1 MTMPFALRVTLL
13 YSSVFAA
20 IGIQM
25 PFLPIWLA
33 ANGLD
38 APTIGAVLAASTAA
52 RVLAVP
58 FGTRAAD
65 RFVGL
70 RAAILLAFLASAASF
85 TLVGLA
91 SGVTMLFAT
100 CVLAAAAGGTALPL
114 IETYALHGLAARG
127 RAYGPVRGWGSVAFI
142 AGNLGAGALITVMAP
157 AHFIWV
163 IVAAYWAGVATAIA
177 LPAVAT
183 GAAVRPSQEGGEI
196 VARPRGLVA
205 VIAASALIQ
214 ASHAVF
220 YVFGTL
226 QWAAAGLDG
235 VAIGALWAL
244 SVAAEIVLFAAS
256 ARFSPAFGSLALLAL
271 GGAGAALR
279 WAAMALD
286 PPLPALPA
294 LQCLHALSFGATHL
308 GAVQF
313 VARAARPGRA
323 AATQGWLTLANG
335 ALMAAAMAV
344 AGLTYAPFG
353 SAAYVPMALL
363 GLGGGVI
370 AFATLLRQRPAT

>member
-1 MTMPFALRVTLL
+1 MPFALRVTLL
-13 YSSVFAA
+13 YSSVFGT

-38 APTIGAVLAASTAA
+38 ERTIGAVLAAATAA

-65 RFVGL
+65 RFADL
-70 RAAILLAFLASAASF
+70 KTAILLAFVASAAGF

-91 SGVTMLFAT
+91 SGAAMLLVTCA
-100 CVLAAAAGGTALPL
+100 LAAAAGGTALPL
-114 IETYALHGLAARG
+114 VETYALHGLAARG

-142 AGNLGAGALITVMAP
+142 AGNLCAGALISAMAP

-163 IVAAYWAGVATAIA
+163 IVAAYWAGVASAIA
-177 LPAVAT
+177 LPAVG
-183 GAAVRPSQEGGEI
+183 GAPAAPREGGQ
-196 VARPRGLVA
+196 VCARPAGLLA

-214 ASHAVF
+214 ASHGVF

-235 VAIGALWAL
+235 VTIGALWAL
-244 SVAAEIVLFAAS
+244 GVVAEIVLFAAS
-256 ARFSPAFGSLALLAL
+256 ARLPARFGPLALLWL

-279 WAAMALD
+279 WAAMALN
-286 PPLPALPA
+286 PPL
-294 LQCLHALSFGATHL
+294 
-308 GAVQF
+308 
-313 VARAARPGRA
+313 AA
-323 AATQGWLTLANG
+323 
-335 ALMAAAMAV
+335 
-344 AGLTYAPFG
+344 
-353 SAAYVPMALL
+353 
-363 GLGGGVI
+363 
-370 AFATLLRQRPAT
+370 